1 MAKVHTLDLVSLVNL
16 NGFYML
22 GYAFLF
28 GMSVWISFFGGV
40 IAYKS
45 LPRHQFGALQH
56 KTFPIYFL
64 VSISLSSALLGTWVF
79 KHPDV
84 LDYLTKP
91 WIADV
96 SQVYALG
103 TVWLTQ
109 ASNYF
114 VVGPMTSKIMFRRQK
129 QEKEEGKNYNDPGVS
144 AEMTA
149 LNRQFGSLHG
159 ISSLANLFAVIAL
172 GFHGLY
178 IGSAGVKG
186 Y

>member
-1 MAKVHTLDLVSLVNL
+1 MAKVHTLDLTALVNL
-16 NGFYML
+16 NGLYML
-22 GYAFLF
+22 GYSFLF
-28 GMSVWISFFGGV
+28 GMCV

-79 KHPDV
+79 RHPDV
-84 LDYLTKP
+84 LDYLAKP
-91 WIADV
+91 WVADV
-96 SQVYALG
+96 SQVYALA
-103 TVWLTQ
+103 TVWLSQ

-114 VVGPMTSKIMFRRQK
+114 VVGPMTSKVMFRRQN
-129 QEKEEGKNYNDPGVS
+129 QEKEEGKNYNDAGVS
-144 AEMTA
+144 AEMKA